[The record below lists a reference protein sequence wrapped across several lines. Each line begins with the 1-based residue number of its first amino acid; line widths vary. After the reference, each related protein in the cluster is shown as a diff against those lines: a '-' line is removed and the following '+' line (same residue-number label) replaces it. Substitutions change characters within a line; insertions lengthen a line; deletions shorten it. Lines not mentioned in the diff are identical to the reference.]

1 MYIQGGVYLDV
12 KSITTEPLENTLL
25 DTDEFILTHWEG
37 KDFAKE
43 LNYEFGE
50 FQNWHIICKPG
61 HPFLKNIIEIVQ
73 NEDREDFKELDK
85 ILPKK
90 FKLK

>member
-1 MYIQGGVYLDV
+1 MD
-12 KSITTEPLENTLL
+12 
-25 DTDEFILTHWEG
+25 
-37 KDFAKE
+37 AK
-43 LNYEFGE
+43 
-50 FQNWHIICKPG
+50 
-61 HPFLKNIIEIVQ
+61 KNIIEIVQ